1 MYLMEVLH
9 KKQMSI
15 YRLAKISGVPYATLN
30 DICRGRAKL
39 EKCSAE
45 TVYRISH
52 ALNISM
58 EQLLG
63 PCFIQRSDFENFKS
77 TICQRVKEMGDIDFL
92 VNTIRK
98 EDIRTYYDWEWY
110 PESLYLLGMI
120 DYLSRVNDIP
130 LDREY
135 DDIRKCKLKET
146 IYPQSILAIAAVEG
160 NDSALKEAKKEA
172 IPEFLRFNIVESEI
186 RNVA

>member
-15 YRLAKISGVPYATLN
+15 YRLAKISCVPYATLN

-45 TVYRISH
+45 TVYKISH
-52 ALNISM
+52 ALDVPM
-58 EQLLG
+58 EELLG
-63 PCFIQRSDFENFKS
+63 PCFIKRTSFENFKS
-77 TICQRVKEMGDIDFL
+77 TICQKLKEMGDIDFL
-92 VNTIRK
+92 MDTIEK
-98 EDIRTYYDWEWY
+98 EDIRTYFDWEWY
-110 PESLYLLGMI
+110 PESLYLLGMV
-120 DYLSRVNDIP
+120 DYLSRINNVP
-130 LDREY
+130 LDKEY

-146 IYPQSILAIAAVEG
+146 IYPQSVLATAAVEG
-160 NDSALKEAKKEA
+160 NDSALKEAKKES

-186 RNVA
+186 RHVV